1 MKRPTLTRFIWLSIA
16 AAVLTIGL
24 KSLAYFVT
32 GSVGLLS
39 DALES
44 VVNLIAAVVAF
55 IMLKIAEKP
64 PDEEHEYGHTKAEYF
79 ASVLEGLFIIIAAI
93 SIGYAAIERL
103 IHPRAIEQTFI
114 GLGVSVIASLINLA
128 VAQILLKEGKKHRS
142 ITLQAD
148 GKHLMTDVWTS
159 VGVIVG
165 VALVALTNIQILDPI
180 IAIAVAANIIITGFD
195 IMKQSTY
202 GLMDGSMPIDEV
214 NQIKDILNKHC
225 IDDITY
231 HGLKTRESATR
242 SFVSVHI
249 LVPGKW
255 SVQKGH
261 DLLEVIEKDICRQL
275 SNVVVFTHLEPLE
288 DPSAHDED
296 TFLGK

>member
-1 MKRPTLTRFIWLSIA
+1 MKKPTLTRFIWLSIA
-16 AAVLTIGL
+16 AAILTIGL

-44 VVNLIAAVVAF
+44 GVNLIAAIIAF
-55 IMLKIAEKP
+55 IMIKIAEMP

-93 SIGYAAIERL
+93 SIAYAAVERIL
-103 IHPRAIEQTFI
+103 HPRAIEQTFL
-114 GLGVSVIASLINLA
+114 GLGVSVVASLINLA
-128 VAQILLKEGKKHRS
+128 VAQLLLKAGKTHRS

-159 VGVIVG
+159 IGVILG
-165 VALVALTNIQILDPI
+165 IALVALTNIQILDPI
-180 IAIAVAANIIITGFD
+180 IALAVAANIIFTGYD

-202 GLMDGSMPIDEV
+202 GLMDGSMPVEEI
-214 NQIKDILNKHC
+214 NQIKKILVKHC
-225 IDDITY
+225 VSDITY

-261 DLLEVIEKDICRQL
+261 NLLEVIEKDIC
-275 SNVVVFTHLEPLE
+275 SHFKNVVVFTHLEPLE
-288 DPSAHDED
+288 DPSAHNDD
-296 TFLGK
+296 TLLIK

>member
-1 MKRPTLTRFIWLSIA
+1 MKRPTLTRFIWLSIGA
-16 AAVLTIGL
+16 AILTIGL

-44 VVNLIAAVVAF
+44 VVNLVAAVVAF

-93 SIGYAAIERL
+93 TIAYSAIDRL
-103 IHPRAIEQTFI
+103 LHPQVIEQTFL
-114 GLGVSVIASLINLA
+114 GLAVSVVASLINLV
-128 VAQILLKEGKKHRS
+128 VAQILIKEGNKHRS
-142 ITLQAD
+142 ITLKAD

-159 VGVIVG
+159 VGVIIG
-165 VALVALTNIQILDPI
+165 VALVALTNIQVLDPI
-180 IAIAVAANIIITGFD
+180 IALAVAANIVFSGYQIV
-195 IMKQSTY
+195 KQSAY
-202 GLMDGSMPIDEV
+202 GLMDGSLPPEEV
-214 NQIKDILNKHC
+214 EHIKKILNEHC
-225 IDDITY
+225 VDGIQY

-255 SVQKGH
+255 SVQQGH
-261 DLLEVIEKDICRQL
+261 DLLEVIEKDISRHVKTT
-275 SNVVVFTHLEPLE
+275 SVFTHLEPLE
-288 DPSAHDED
+288 DPSAHDD
-296 TFLGK
+296 DKL